1 MDLSYEKA
9 LAAKHAINFIED
21 GMILGLGSGST
32 AELAIKEIGK
42 LVSDG
47 LDLYGIASSLATEKL
62 ARKYGIPLLNLDEA
76 ERIDLTIDGADEFD
90 PYMQLIKGGGGA
102 LLREKVLAFNS
113 EVNLIMADSSKEV
126 QRLGAFPLPV
136 EVVPFALSAVI
147 EALED
152 GGLNPVLR
160 ERKGDAFLTENGNY
174 IVDMDISSISNLM
187 RLEDELKHIPG
198 VVETGLFLDT
208 TDIIIVARG
217 EDVEVIEAAG

>member
-1 MDLSYEKA
+1 MDLSNEKV
-9 LAAKHAINFIED
+9 LAARRAMNFVED

-32 AELAIKEIGK
+32 AELVLKEIGS
-42 LVSDG
+42 LISGG
-47 LDLYGIASSLATEKL
+47 LGLYGIASSLATEKL

-102 LLREKVLAFNS
+102 LLREKVLAFNT
-113 EVNLIMADSSKEV
+113 EVNLIIVDSSKEV

-136 EVVPFALSAVI
+136 EVVPFALSTVV

-152 GGLNPVLR
+152 GGLHPELR
-160 ERKGDAFLTENGNY
+160 EKDGDAFITENGNY
-174 IVDMDISSISNLM
+174 IVDMDITSISNLM

-217 EDVEVIEAAG
+217 EEVEVIERH

>member
-1 MDLSYEKA
+1 M
-9 LAAKHAINFIED
+9 
-21 GMILGLGSGST
+21 
-32 AELAIKEIGK
+32 
-42 LVSDG
+42 
-47 LDLYGIASSLATEKL
+47 
-62 ARKYGIPLLNLDEA
+62 LNLGEA

-113 EVNLIMADSSKEV
+113 EVNLIVADSSKEV
-126 QRLGAFPLPV
+126 KRLGAFPLPV
-136 EVVPFALSAVI
+136 EVVPFALSTVV

-152 GGLNPVLR
+152 GGLHPILR
-160 ERKGDAFLTENGNY
+160 ETNGDAYITDNGNY
-174 IVDMDISSISNLM
+174 IVDADISSIGNLM

-217 EDVEVIEAAG
+217 EEVEVIEAVS

>member
-1 MDLSYEKA
+1 MDLSNEKA
-9 LAAKHAINFIED
+9 LAARHAMNFVED

-32 AELAIKEIGK
+32 AELVLKEIGS
-42 LVSDG
+42 LISGG
-47 LDLYGIASSLATEKL
+47 LGLYGIASSLATEKL

-102 LLREKVLAFNS
+102 LLREKVLAFNT
-113 EVNLIMADSSKEV
+113 EVNLIIVDSSKEV

-136 EVVPFALSAVI
+136 EVVPFALSTVV

-152 GGLNPVLR
+152 GGLHPELR
-160 ERKGDAFLTENGNY
+160 EKDGDAFITENGNY
-174 IVDMDISSISNLM
+174 IVDMDITSISNLM

-217 EDVEVIEAAG
+217 EEVEVIERH

>member
-1 MDLSYEKA
+1 MDLSKEKA
-9 LAAKHAINFIED
+9 LAASHAINFVED

-42 LVSDG
+42 LVADG
-47 LDLYGIASSLATEKL
+47 LDLYGIASSVATEKL
-62 ARKYGIPLLNLDEA
+62 AWKYGIPLLNLDEA

-102 LLREKVLAFNS
+102 LLREKILAFNT
-113 EVNLIMADSSKEV
+113 EVNLIIADSSKEV

-136 EVVPFALSAVI
+136 EVVPFALSVVV

-152 GGLNPVLR
+152 GGLDPVLR
-160 ERKGDAFLTENGNY
+160 EISGDAYITENGNY
-174 IVDMDISSISNLM
+174 ILDMDISSIGNLM

-217 EDVEVIEAAG
+217 EEVEVIEAVS